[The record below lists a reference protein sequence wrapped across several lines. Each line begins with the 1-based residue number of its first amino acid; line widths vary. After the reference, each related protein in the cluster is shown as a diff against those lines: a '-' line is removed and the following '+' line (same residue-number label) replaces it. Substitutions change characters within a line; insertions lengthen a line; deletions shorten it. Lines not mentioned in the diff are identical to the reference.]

1 MGEDGMLYFSDDENY
16 PGKHDELPG
25 GGPTDEDLEKFIS
38 PNEMKKMR
46 EIESRVLR
54 DFGGSDTP
62 GHINRGQ
69 FGFRFKDWSN
79 NTDHIK
85 DEDEEE

>member
-1 MGEDGMLYFSDDENY
+1 MGEDGMLYFSDDDDY
-16 PGKHDELPG
+16 PGKHEELPD

-38 PNEMKKMR
+38 PDEMKKMR
-46 EIESRVLR
+46 DIENRVLR
-54 DFGGSDTP
+54 DFGGFDAP

-79 NTDHIK
+79 NPDHMQ
-85 DEDEEE
+85 DEDDEE